1 MENKQSPAA
10 KVSPATAVVLGALAP
25 GVNVRSTLLMLLE
38 ILSYM
43 LPIQVLIFLLFGFQ
57 GATWNTLKST
67 FVMLGLCLAVM
78 LGLTFSSGDSLLM
91 LHVAFLLV
99 IAVSLFLLIN
109 W

>member
-10 KVSPATAVVLGALAP
+10 NVSPATAVVLGALAP
-25 GVNVRSTLLMLLE
+25 GVN
-38 ILSYM
+38 
-43 LPIQVLIFLLFGFQ
+43 

-91 LHVAFLLV
+91 LHVAFLVV
-99 IAVSLFLLIN
+99 IAVSLFLLLN
-109 W
+109 WFLAQTGLVTIERQMQELDLMPNDHSR